1 MNLQVPGPVSEL
13 VVARLSLPDARVRTG
28 ERSGAAADAVILRVP
43 PLPHRTDL
51 PGVLDEGEHARMA
64 QLRRGDDRDRYLL
77 AHTALRLVL
86 GHRLGVRADVL
97 RFARAPCP
105 GCGGPHGRPV
115 LAGASGPEFSLAHG
129 GGLVAVALGDL
140 PVGVDVEP
148 NPSAAVVRRV
158 ADHLHPREREM
169 VLSAPEG
176 VRAEVFARL
185 WSRKEAYLKGT
196 GIGLGRGTDTTDAT
210 ADPPG
215 WAIADL
221 AIAGHAAALASER
234 RRGNR

>member
-13 VVARLSLPDARVRTG
+13 VVAHLSLPDVRVRTG
-28 ERSGAAADAVILRVP
+28 ERAGGEADAVILRVP
-43 PLPHRTDL
+43 SRPHRTDL
-51 PGVLDEGEHARMA
+51 PGVLDEGERARMA
-64 QLRRGDDRDRYLL
+64 ELRRHDDRDRYLL

-86 GHRLGVRADVL
+86 GQRLGVRADLL

-115 LAGASGPEFSLAHG
+115 LADPSGPEFSLAHG
-129 GGLVAVALGDL
+129 GGLVAVALADR

-148 NPSAAVVRRV
+148 VPAAAVVRRV
-158 ADHLHPREREM
+158 TEHLHPRERQT

-176 VRAEVFARL
+176 LRAEVFARL
-185 WSRKEAYLKGT
+185 WARKEAYLKGV

-215 WAIADL
+215 WMITDL
-221 AIAGHAAALASER
+221 ALPGHAAALAAER
-234 RRGNR
+234 GHG